1 MKLKWVLLVMAVLVA
16 GFFAGCAQQA
26 EKPQATPAPTT
37 TAAEEKEVKAAFV
50 YVSPIGDAGWT
61 YAHDQ
66 GRQFIEKKFGIKTAY
81 AESVPETDAE
91 RVIREFADEG
101 YNVVFTTSFGYM
113 DATIAVA
120 KDYPDTVFMH
130 CSGYKTAKNVGT
142 YFGRMYQARYLTGI
156 VAGAMTKSNK
166 IGYVAA
172 HPIPEVIRG
181 INAFA
186 LGVKKVNPDA
196 KVYVVWT
203 GTWYD
208 PAKEKEA
215 ALSLISEGCDVIA
228 QHQDSPAPQEAAEE
242 NGLYSIGYHTDMAK
256 FAPHAHLTA
265 AVWNWSVIYS
275 YVIEQVMRGTWKSE
289 QIWWGIDKGVV
300 DIAPISKA
308 VPEDVK
314 KMVEEEKA
322 KYLNHEVPDQYPFV
336 GPIYDQQG
344 NLVKAEG
351 EVMTDD
357 ELLSMNYFVDNV
369 VGEIPAGGSE

>member
-1 MKLKWVLLVMAVLVA
+1 MKVKGLLLVVLAVFIA
-16 GFFAGCAQQA
+16 GFIAGCAQEGG
-26 EKPQATPAPTT
+26 EKQVTTPATT
-37 TAAEEKEVKAAFV
+37 PSEKKEIKAAFV
-50 YVSPIGDAGWT
+50 YVSPVGDAGWT
-61 YAHDQ
+61 YMHDQ
-66 GRQFIEKKFGIKTAY
+66 GRKFIEQKYGIKTAY
-81 AESVPETDAE
+81 TENVAEGGDDE
-91 RVIREFADEG
+91 RVIREYAEQG
-101 YNVVFTTSFGYM
+101 YDVIFTTSFGFM
-113 DATIAVA
+113 DATITVA
-120 KDYPDTVFMH
+120 KDYPDTIFMH

-172 HPIPEVIRG
+172 VPIPEVIRG

-228 QHQDSPAPQEAAEE
+228 QHQDSPAAQQAAEE
-242 NGLYSIGYHTDMAK
+242 NGAYSIGYHSDMSK
-256 FAPHAHLTA
+256 FAPKAHLTA

-275 YVIEQVMRGTWKSE
+275 YIIEEVMAGTWKSE
-289 QIWWGIDKGVV
+289 EIWWGIDKGVV
-300 DIAPISKA
+300 GIAPFNDA
-308 VPEDVK
+308 VPQEVRD
-314 KMVEEEKA
+314 MVNEEMQ
-322 KYLNHEVPDQYPFV
+322 KYLNGEVPEQYPFV
-336 GPIYDQQG
+336 GPIYDQNG

-351 EVMTDD
+351 EVMTD
-357 ELLSMNYFVDNV
+357 EEFLSMNFFVDNV
-369 VGEIPAGGSE
+369 VGEIPASE

>member
-1 MKLKWVLLVMAVLVA
+1 MRVRLLILVGLVVLTA
-16 GFFAGCAQQA
+16 GLLAGCAGQTGE
-26 EKPQATPAPTT
+26 EKVTT
-37 TAAEEKEVKAAFV
+37 TTTMTPEEKKEIKAAFV
-50 YVSPIGDAGWT
+50 YVSPVGDAGWT

-66 GRQFIEKKFGIKTAY
+66 GRQFIEKKYGIKTAY
-81 AESVPETDAE
+81 TENVAEGGDDE
-91 RVIREFADEG
+91 RVIREYAEQG
-101 YNVVFTTSFGYM
+101 YDVIFTTSFGFM
-113 DATIAVA
+113 DATITVA
-120 KDYPDTVFMH
+120 KDFPNTIFMH
-130 CSGYKTAKNVGT
+130 CSGYKTAENVGT
-142 YFGRMYQARYLTGI
+142 YFGRMYQARYLTGLI
-156 VAGAMTKSNK
+156 AGKMTKTNK

-215 ALSLISEGCDVIA
+215 ALSLIDEGCDVIA
-228 QHQDSPAPQEAAEE
+228 QHQDSPAAQQAAEE
-242 NGLYSIGYHTDMAK
+242 RGVYSIGYHSDMAK
-256 FAPHAHLTA
+256 FAPHAHLTS

-275 YVIEQVMRGTWKSE
+275 YIIEQVMKGTWKSE
-289 QIWWGIDKGVV
+289 KIWWGIEKGVV
-300 DIAPISKA
+300 DISPISDA

-314 KMVEEEKA
+314 KMVEEEKQ
-322 KYLNHEVPDQYPFV
+322 KYLSGDVPKQYPFV

-351 EVMTDD
+351 EVMSDD
-357 ELLSMNYFVDNV
+357 ELLSMNFFVDNV
-369 VGEIPAGGSE
+369 VGEIPSQ